1 MAPTRPLQLR
11 GQPIGTGDSPVI
23 ITPLVGRT
31 RDDLEAEL
39 QAILPLRPDMLE
51 WRVDFF
57 DAIGDTAQVIAVA
70 QAMRR
75 VCGPLPLLLTRRSSA
90 EGGQPIAIDEE
101 AVVALLARACE
112 AGCVDF
118 IDYEMSNDF
127 RHVTRVRGAS
137 AAHGVGLVLSFHDF
151 QRTPDADALVA
162 RFAAA
167 QGLGADI
174 AKVAVMPRCPQDV
187 LTLLGATWRASQT
200 VGIPLISMAMGG
212 LGAVSRV
219 AGWQFGSAAT
229 FAVGQS
235 ASAPG
240 QIGLRELRAALGM
253 LRQATSA
260 A

>member
-11 GQPIGTGDSPVI
+11 GQPIGTGDSPAI

-31 RDDLEAEL
+31 RDELEVEL

-57 DAIGDTAQVIAVA
+57 DAIGDTAQVIAA
-70 QAMRR
+70 ARAMRSA
-75 VCGPLPLLLTRRSSA
+75 CGPLPLLLTRRSST
-90 EGGQPIAIDEE
+90 EGGQTIALDEE

-118 IDYEMSNDF
+118 IDYEMANDS
-127 RHVTRVRGAS
+127 RRVARLRAAS
-137 AAHGVGLVLSFHDF
+137 AAQGVGLVLSFHDF
-151 QRTPDADALVA
+151 HGTPDADALLA
-162 RFAAA
+162 RFVMA

-174 AKVAVMPRCPQDV
+174 AKVAVMPHSPQDV

-200 VGIPLISMAMGG
+200 VGIPLISMAMGA

-219 AGWQFGSAAT
+219 GGWQFGSAAS

-240 QIGLRELRAALGM
+240 QIGLPELRVMLGT
-253 LRQATSA
+253 LRQATA
-260 A
+260 AA